1 MGEIAIPRPVKLV
14 CGILAASPSW
24 LDRGREALA
33 ARFGEIDA
41 ASLPV
46 PFSLTDYY
54 RDEMGENIL
63 RQFVSFRSLIPG
75 DNLAEIKLATNALET
90 PLSEGGKRRANL
102 DPGYLDLSKLVLATT
117 KDATYR
123 VYLGEGIHAQPT
135 LFFRD
140 GSFRPWE
147 WTYPDYR
154 AETAIAFFNGVRTVY
169 RQETRGIY
177 LKKPGSQEKG

>member
-1 MGEIAIPRPVKLV
+1 MGEIAIPRPVKLI
-14 CGILAASPSW
+14 CGLLAASPVW

-41 ASLPV
+41 ESPAV
-46 PFSLTDYY
+46 PFDLTDYY

-63 RQFVSFRSLIPG
+63 RQFVSFRSLIAADG
-75 DNLAEIKLATNALET
+75 LADIKRATNEMEMGF
-90 PLSEGGKRRANL
+90 SEGGKRQVNL

-123 VYLGEGIHAQPT
+123 VYLGQGIHAQPT

-154 AETAIAFFNGVRTVY
+154 EAGAIEFFNKARKEY
-169 RQETRGIY
+169 KERLRRE
-177 LKKPGSQEKG
+177 E